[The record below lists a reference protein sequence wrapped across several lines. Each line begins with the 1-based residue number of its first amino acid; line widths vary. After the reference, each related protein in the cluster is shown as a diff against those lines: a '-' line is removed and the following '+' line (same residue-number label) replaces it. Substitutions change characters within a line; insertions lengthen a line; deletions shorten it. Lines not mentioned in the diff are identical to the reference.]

1 MFYKFFNNLIILS
14 FLFLTLF
21 SSFIIPQKDIE
32 TIRKN
37 PSEVYTFFKKHKNIL
52 QGHLPPVSDEELY
65 IIYCSIVA
73 HSMAPYGPCKIKDLN
88 NIELLLNAPTLHCG
102 NYGFLMMG
110 LAKAGIPD
118 IEDYVK
124 VHSVA
129 WANGPFGAHGTNFI
143 HHTYDNGI
151 LLDPTCGLVV
161 FASFNH
167 IAMGKK
173 VTPEKMFDF
182 AFRNEICNLRKNVK
196 NAVLNGKCKPSQI
209 YLYFK
214 STTLHAEF
222 CGIKPKNYD
231 MIPTPSGQA
240 VLK

>member
-1 MFYKFFNNLIILS
+1 MFNHLIIIC
-14 FLFLTLF
+14 FLFLNLF

-32 TIRKN
+32 IIRKN
-37 PSEVYTFFKKHKNIL
+37 PSEIYAFFKKHKNIL
-52 QGHLPPVSDEELY
+52 QGYLPILSNEELY
-65 IIYCSIVA
+65 IIYCSIAA
-73 HSMAPYGPCKIKDLN
+73 HSMAPYGPCKTKDLN
-88 NIELLLNAPTLHCG
+88 DIQFLLNSPTLHCG

-143 HHTYDNGI
+143 HRTYDDGI

-161 FASFNH
+161 FESFNH

-173 VTPEKMFDF
+173 VTPGKIFTF
-182 AFRNEICNLRKNVK
+182 GFRDDISGFRKKVK
-196 NAVLNGKCKPSQI
+196 NALLNGGCKPSQI

-214 STTLHAEF
+214 STTKHAEF
-222 CGIKPKNYD
+222 CGIRPKNYD